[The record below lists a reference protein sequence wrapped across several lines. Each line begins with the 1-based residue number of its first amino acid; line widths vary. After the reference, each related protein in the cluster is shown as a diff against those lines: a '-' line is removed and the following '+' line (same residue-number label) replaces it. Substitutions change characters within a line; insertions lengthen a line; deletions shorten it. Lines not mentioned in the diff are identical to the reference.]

1 MRGGV
6 YVIRTSGD
14 EGGDMLRV
22 PAAAILLAFGM
33 MGTTSVFLTYDTLK
47 DMSFSSSGGSTSR
60 RFTVDLTDTIDG
72 RPFTLPPGVRKVLD
86 GYEFTID
93 GEHYKVECRGP

>member
-1 MRGGV
+1 
-6 YVIRTSGD
+6 
-14 EGGDMLRV
+14 MLRV

-47 DMSFSSSGGSTSR
+47 DMSFGSTSR